1 MLQIKMKHFLH
12 MMQTLQ
18 HLDLLEEDETIMKE
32 KEWQGIR
39 VSSKA
44 GQELTPISWR
54 RFEDAK
60 YFVAILLDNLTEASE
75 CQRYFLT
82 QF

>member
-1 MLQIKMKHFLH
+1 M
-12 MMQTLQ
+12 
-18 HLDLLEEDETIMKE
+18 LEEDETIMKE

-82 QF
+82 HFKIEI